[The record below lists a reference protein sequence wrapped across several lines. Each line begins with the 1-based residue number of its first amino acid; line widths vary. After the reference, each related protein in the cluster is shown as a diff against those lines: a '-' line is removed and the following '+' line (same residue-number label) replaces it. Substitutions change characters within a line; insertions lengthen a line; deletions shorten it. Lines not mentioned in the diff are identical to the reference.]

1 MEKDHWQW
9 HLRSIGLSLGF
20 QLLVLV
26 RLYRRMARYEKRG
39 QNSLIH
45 AVTARMQLAKGTDC
59 AGRENDRFVV
69 HVRHRTGLRR
79 TTGLNFFPS
88 AHCEK

>member
-9 HLRSIGLSLGF
+9 PLRSIGLSLGF

-45 AVTARMQLAKGTDC
+45 AVTARMQLPKVQIAL
-59 AGRENDRFVV
+59 V
-69 HVRHRTGLRR
+69 
-79 TTGLNFFPS
+79 
-88 AHCEK
+88 EKTIASSCM